1 MYASCCQQ
9 GGHAVKLVPTKPLL
23 VRQVD
28 LYNGCK
34 TIVYECIPGETLGRG
49 FSQLGNV
56 SFRGLLLMSYAFYVA
71 VPVACSMCVVILH
84 GLCLCVC
91 TTTTATATT
100 TTTPV

>member
-34 TIVYECIPGETLGRG
+34 TLGRG

-56 SFRGLLLMSYAFYVA
+56 SFKGLLLMSYAFYVA

-84 GLCLCVC
+84 GLCFCVC
-91 TTTTATATT
+91 TTTTATATA